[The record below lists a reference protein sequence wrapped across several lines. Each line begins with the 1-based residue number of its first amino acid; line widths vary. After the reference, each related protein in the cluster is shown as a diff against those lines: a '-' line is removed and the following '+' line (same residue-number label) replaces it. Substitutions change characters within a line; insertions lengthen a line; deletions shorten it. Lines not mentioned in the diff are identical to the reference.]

1 MTAATSERATT
12 SAWIRA
18 DEAARRE
25 LAEARARTLWQTLSD
40 AAALDPERL
49 ALVAADDEGVV
60 QRLTYARLLERI
72 AAFSA
77 GLASIGV
84 QRGDRVALWM
94 TNRLEWVISCY
105 AAVRLGATVVPVNTF
120 LKPREIGYCLTQ
132 SGARHLIMLD
142 RFRKLDMREMLA
154 EIAPAFARAQA
165 PGGLFAPEAPDLRNV
180 VMFAREAGR
189 HPGAYDWD
197 ALEAVG
203 ADADG
208 AWVAAADRMAE
219 RVSAED
225 IIMIKYTSGSTGF
238 PKGVM
243 LRQGGFIAS
252 GLLHGRRTGMRR
264 DDVYFSMMPMF
275 HAGGSVYGLMSMLP
289 IGGTLVFTEAF
300 SVELAVRLIADE
312 QASIFISVLGKE
324 VAMEAYERG
333 VRFPSVRLGH
343 VHNEAAREVMPN
355 ATFAFSPYG
364 LTETYGPAAIT
375 GPDDPAEKQATTGGR
390 PLPGNEIRVVD
401 PSTGVDVGPGE
412 IGEAWIRGNVMAGYW
427 NKPEE
432 TARMLDAAG
441 WIHSEDLVSVDAEG
455 FVKYC
460 GRIKLMAK
468 VGGENVSLE
477 EVEGVVTM
485 HEAVTHCAAV
495 CVADARKVEAVR
507 IYVVCR
513 ADLQVGGDA
522 LREWLK
528 PRLAHF
534 KLPREIVFVDDLPRL
549 GSGKLDRV
557 ALAGWASQSVDGWG
571 GLTADAGAG
580 RPPKLL
586 K

>member
-1 MTAATSERATT
+1 MSSAFAERKKTI
-12 SAWIRA
+12 AWIKA
-18 DEAARRE
+18 DEASKRE
-25 LAEARARTLWQTLSD
+25 LAEARSRTLWRTLSD
-40 AAALDPERL
+40 AAALDPERV
-49 ALVAADDEGVV
+49 ALVAADDAGRV

-72 AAFSA
+72 RGFSA

-120 LKPREIGYCLTQ
+120 LKPREIAYCITQ

-142 RFRKLDMREMLA
+142 RFRKLDMPQMLA
-154 EIAPAFARAQA
+154 EIAPAFAEAGA
-165 PGGLFAPEAPDLRNV
+165 PGGLFAPETPDLRNV
-180 VMFAREAGR
+180 VMFAREGGR

-197 ALEAVG
+197 ALEARG
-203 ADADG
+203 ADG
-208 AWVAAADRMAE
+208 AWLAEADRMAA
-219 RVSAED
+219 RVTPD
-225 IIMIKYTSGSTGF
+225 DVIMIKYTSGSTGF

-243 LRQGGFIAS
+243 LQQGGFVAN

-275 HAGGSVYGLMSMLP
+275 HAGGSMYGLMSMLP

-300 SVELAVRLIADE
+300 NAELAVRLIAEE
-312 QASIFISVLGKE
+312 QATLFISVLGKE

-333 VRFPSVRLGH
+333 VTFPSVRMAH
-343 VHNEAAREVMPN
+343 IHNDAARQVMPN
-355 ATFAFSPYG
+355 ATFAFSPFG

-375 GPDDPAEKQATTGGR
+375 GPDDPLEKQQTTCGR
-390 PLPGNEIRVVD
+390 PLPANEIRVVD
-401 PSTGVDVGPGE
+401 PATGEDLGPGQ
-412 IGEAWIRGNVMAGYW
+412 IGEAWIRGNTMVGYW

-432 TARMLDAAG
+432 TARALDADG
-441 WIHSEDLVSVDAEG
+441 WIHSEDLVSVDADG

-477 EVEGVVTM
+477 EVESVVAT

-495 CVADARKVEAVR
+495 AVADPRKVEAVR
-507 IYVVCR
+507 IYVVR
-513 ADLQVGGDA
+513 RTDLRVGGEE
-522 LREWLK
+522 LRDWLK

-534 KLPREIVFVDDLPRL
+534 KLPREVVFVDDLPRL
-549 GSGKLDRV
+549 GSGKLDR
-557 ALAGWASQSVDGWG
+557 LILSQWAGQAIDGSG
-571 GLTADAGAG
+571 GAVV
-580 RPPKLL
+580 
-586 K
+586 

>member
-1 MTAATSERATT
+1 MTAAIAERT

-18 DEAARRE
+18 DAAAKRE
-25 LAEARARTLWQTLSD
+25 LAQARSRTLWQTLSD
-40 AAALDPERL
+40 AAALDPERV
-49 ALVAADDEGVV
+49 ALVAADDAGVV

-72 AAFSA
+72 RAFSA

-84 QRGDRVALWM
+84 KRGDRVALWM

-120 LKPREIGYCLTQ
+120 LKPREIGYCITQ

-142 RFRKLDMREMLA
+142 RFRKLDMPQMLT
-154 EIAPAFARAQA
+154 EIAPAFARATA
-165 PGGLFAPEAPDLRNV
+165 PGDLYAPEAPDLRNV
-180 VMFAREAGR
+180 VMFARDGGR
-189 HPGAYDWD
+189 HPGAYDWGG
-197 ALEAVG
+197 LEAVG
-203 ADADG
+203 TAADRGWLAE
-208 AWVAAADRMAE
+208 ADRMAAQ
-219 RVSAED
+219 VTAED
-225 IIMIKYTSGSTGF
+225 LIMIKYTSGSTGF

-243 LRQGGFIAS
+243 LQQGGFVAN
-252 GLLHGRRTGMRR
+252 GLQHGRRTGMRR

-275 HAGGSVYGLMSMLP
+275 HAGGSMYGLMSMLP

-300 SVELAVRLIADE
+300 NAELAVRLIAEE
-312 QASIFISVLGKE
+312 QATLFISVLGKE

-333 VRFPSVRLGH
+333 LKFPSVRMAH

-355 ATFAFSPYG
+355 ATFAFSPFG

-375 GPDDPAEKQATTGGR
+375 GPDDPLEKQQTTGGR

-401 PSTGVDVGPGE
+401 PATGEDLGPDQ
-412 IGEAWIRGNVMAGYW
+412 IGEAWIRGNVMVGYW

-432 TARMLDAAG
+432 TARALDADG

-477 EVEGVVTM
+477 EVENVVAS

-495 CVADARKVEAVR
+495 GVADPRKVEAVR

-513 ADLQVGGDA
+513 ADLTVCGEE
-522 LREWLK
+522 LRDWLK

-557 ALAGWASQSVDGWG
+557 ALAGWAGQ
-571 GLTADAGAG
+571 AAQE
-580 RPPKLL
+580 
-586 K
+586 